1 MSLNYHH
8 QFGVDDFADEAALPL
23 KIECMTATFSAEL
36 LDRVPEKAQN
46 KACICGKCAKG
57 F

>member
-23 KIECMTATFSAEL
+23 KIEYMAATFSSEL
-36 LDRVPEKAQN
+36 LARVPSEAQN
-46 KACICGKCAKG
+46 KACICAKCVA
-57 F
+57 